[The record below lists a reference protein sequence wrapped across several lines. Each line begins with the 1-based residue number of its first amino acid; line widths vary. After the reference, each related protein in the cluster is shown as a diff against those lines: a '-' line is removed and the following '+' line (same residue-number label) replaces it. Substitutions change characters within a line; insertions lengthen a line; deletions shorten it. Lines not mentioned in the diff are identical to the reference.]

1 MRNDSFINEC
11 VSSITELESVTMES
25 QMDVLCST
33 IDAYDKMSTIYEEAT
48 NGTDQFMTYSES
60 YEYFEESE
68 KTFGDKFKEHF
79 DEGNIIKSI
88 LLFPINLI
96 KMLINQI
103 KKLFN
108 HKEMTRAEKVGEFFK
123 SNGGKIKEFCGKIW
137 DFISDP
143 ENKGPITICGIV
155 VSAATLAVFR
165 KKIMEIGKKLLGGVK
180 KLVNTVGVKT
190 FFHKFDEKELTEIL
204 GKEYQMQFVK
214 SEIDGK
220 EVTELETTIDLEAI
234 VSFLELFNN
243 VTMAYGRVMD
253 KDKIS
258 NETTKRVK
266 KYAFDLK
273 EAKTKKI
280 ISKESHYYTPERVT
294 ELLDKIS
301 NAQKFFEN
309 GNAEKTIK
317 MLTDMVNSF
326 GNGKSIDTSMPET
339 AEKNGQQSSGNI
351 EVKEMGVHT
360 EYDVFDFDSDDYY
373 YQEADETNTPAPEN
387 KGGKNENNKS
397 NEKKPAKTNENENNK
412 TRTEKTKTK
421 VGVKQNVKRFF
432 SANYKTFKEFLKN
445 YQDASACVTVL
456 YDFISNSFVA
466 AYNNLV
472 KALVEAMKGKESDSD
487 AEQPEQT
494 KADTPDDGDT
504 SSTTESD
511 KDATDGT
518 GTKATSE
525 SYYFTDDDDEEYDSS
540 TVSWY
545 SR

>member
-48 NGTDQFMTYSES
+48 NGTDQFMIYSES

-79 DEGNIIKSI
+79 DEGNVIKSI
-88 LLFPINLI
+88 LMFPINLI

-123 SNGGKIKEFCGKIW
+123 SNGGKIKEFCGKLW

-155 VSAATLAVFR
+155 VSAATIAVFR
-165 KKIMEIGKKLLGGVK
+165 EKIMEIGKKFFGNVKELVYNKGV
-180 KLVNTVGVKT
+180 TT

-204 GKEYQMQFVK
+204 GKEYQMQFIK
-214 SEIDGK
+214 SKIDGK

-234 VSFLELFNN
+234 ASFLELFNN
-243 VTMAYGRVMD
+243 VTQAYGRVMD

-258 NETTKRVK
+258 NETAKKVK

-280 ISKESHYYTPERVT
+280 ISKESHYYTTERVT
-294 ELLDKIS
+294 ELFAKIYD
-301 NAQKFFEN
+301 AYQFF
-309 GNAEKTIK
+309 GKGSAEETIN
-317 MLTDMVNSF
+317 MLTEMVNSF
-326 GNGKSIDTSMPET
+326 GSNGNST
-339 AEKNGQQSSGNI
+339 N
-351 EVKEMGVHT
+351 
-360 EYDVFDFDSDDYY
+360 EYSVFDFDSDDYY

-387 KGGKNENNKS
+387 KDGKNENNKPDE
-397 NEKKPAKTNENENNK
+397 NKTSKTDENEDNK
-412 TRTEKTKTK
+412 TRNEKTKAK
-421 VGVKQNVKRFF
+421 VSVKQNVKRFF

-456 YDFISNSFVA
+456 YKFISNNFVFT
-466 AYNNLV
+466 YNKLIEELV
-472 KALVEAMKGKESDSD
+472 KVMKAKKSDSD
-487 AEQPEQT
+487 AEQLEQT
-494 KADTPDDGDT
+494 DSGETPPSND
-504 SSTTESD
+504 SSTPHTDESD
-511 KDATDGT
+511 KDATDET
-518 GTKATSE
+518 GTNATSE
-525 SYYFTDDDDEEYDSS
+525 SYYFTDDDEEEYDLS
-540 TVSWY
+540 TTNWY

>member
-48 NGTDQFMTYSES
+48 NGTDQFMIYSES

-79 DEGNIIKSI
+79 DEGNVIKSI
-88 LLFPINLI
+88 LMFPINLI

-123 SNGGKIKEFCGKIW
+123 SNGGKIKEFCGKLW

-155 VSAATLAVFR
+155 VSAATIAVFR
-165 KKIMEIGKKLLGGVK
+165 EKIMEIGKKFFGNVKELVYNKGV
-180 KLVNTVGVKT
+180 TT

-204 GKEYQMQFVK
+204 GKEYQMQFIK
-214 SEIDGK
+214 SKIDGK

-234 VSFLELFNN
+234 ASFLELFNN
-243 VTMAYGRVMD
+243 VTRAYGRVMN
-253 KDKIS
+253 KNKIS
-258 NETTKRVK
+258 NETAKKVK

-280 ISKESHYYTPERVT
+280 ISKESHYYTIERVT
-294 ELLDKIS
+294 ELFAKIYDTYH
-301 NAQKFFEN
+301 FFEN
-309 GNAEKTIK
+309 NENEESAENTIN
-317 MLTDMVNSF
+317 MLTEMVNSF
-326 GNGKSIDTSMPET
+326 GSNGNST
-339 AEKNGQQSSGNI
+339 N
-351 EVKEMGVHT
+351 
-360 EYDVFDFDSDDYY
+360 EYSVFDFDSDDYY

-387 KGGKNENNKS
+387 KDGKNENNKPDE
-397 NEKKPAKTNENENNK
+397 NKTSKTDENEDNK
-412 TRTEKTKTK
+412 TRNEKTKAK
-421 VGVKQNVKRFF
+421 VSVKQNVKRFF

-456 YDFISNSFVA
+456 YKFISNNFVFT
-466 AYNNLV
+466 YNKLIEELV
-472 KALVEAMKGKESDSD
+472 KVMEAKKSDSD

-494 KADTPDDGDT
+494 DSGETPPSSGETPPSSGETPPSND
-504 SSTTESD
+504 SSTPPTDESD
-511 KDATDGT
+511 KDATDET
-518 GTKATSE
+518 GTNATSE
-525 SYYFTDDDDEEYDSS
+525 SYYFTDDDEEEYDLS
-540 TVSWY
+540 TTNWY